1 MTETRVERQAPE
13 QLTKADLWFNA
24 FFHFA
29 YVRCLMGS
37 VRKGGLSFGA
47 SMGRNLKKLYKNQD
61 DLVDALHRET
71 EFYMTDYAFGAS
83 IAGFVLSLEQQRA
96 NELYETGETS
106 VDPDFIRSIKNGLM
120 APLAGFGDT
129 VLQAVLHNTAT
140 ALAVPLAI
148 EGNPLSMLIG
158 FVGMV
163 AIDWAVSLFCF
174 FAGYNGGRK
183 TITQLIKSDI
193 AAKIVDIS
201 TILGMMMMGALAC
214 DYIYFG
220 TKININGTPLDGIL
234 DGLVPGFWP
243 LLFVF
248 GCYFLLKKKHANY
261 IKIMFTLIAVCV
273 LLAILN
279 II

>member
-1 MTETRVERQAPE
+1 MTETKVVREAPE
-13 QLTKADLWFNA
+13 QLTKGDLWFNA

-37 VRKGGLSFGA
+37 VRKGGLSFGSA
-47 SMGRNLKKLYKNQD
+47 MGNNLKKLYKNQD
-61 DLVDALHRET
+61 DLVDALQRET
-71 EFYMTDYAFGAS
+71 EFYMTDYAFGAA

-96 NELYETGETS
+96 NELYERGES
-106 VDPDFIRSIKNGLM
+106 DVDPDFIRSIKNGLM
-120 APLAGFGDT
+120 GPLAGFGDT

-140 ALAVPLAI
+140 AIAVPLAI
-148 EGNPLSMLIG
+148 EGNPISMLIG

-193 AAKIVDIS
+193 ANKIINIS

-214 DYIYFG
+214 DYINFA
-220 TKININGTPLDGIL
+220 TKVNINGTPLDGIL
-234 DGLVPGFWP
+234 DGLIPGFWP

-248 GCYFLLKKKHANY
+248 GCYFLLKSKKANY
-261 IKIMFTLIAVCV
+261 IKIMFGLIAICI
-273 LLAILN
+273 LLAIVG